1 MACSLTDPAGCI
13 VGALFGFI
21 VDLINM
27 SLQPFLNTVKY
38 LLSEPVN
45 ISIFSGVWGI
55 IIYIL
60 SMFYGIL
67 LIWIGIKF
75 ILSGENPVEREK
87 AKTSLKNTIIMMV
100 LVQVSY
106 YIYSLIISIS
116 SALTKVILNIT
127 GNDFFLLSSENY
139 SNLGL
144 QILFLGLY
152 LLNLVITAL
161 ILALRYI
168 CVSVGVLFFAIGIF
182 LYFIDSLQ
190 DYGKLIINGL
200 MALIFLPVFY
210 SLIFLACSKLIEVQ
224 SLQDIKMLITVGA
237 FSLIIICTFIL
248 ILFVIIKAAM
258 KVIRPVV
265 KVASTVATV
274 AAVAG

>member
-1 MACSLTDPAGCI
+1 MGCSITDPAGCI
-13 VGALFGFI
+13 AEALFGFI

-55 IIYIL
+55 IVYIL

-67 LIWIGIKF
+67 LIWIGVKF
-75 ILSGENPVEREK
+75 ILSGESPVEREK
-87 AKTSLKNTIIMMV
+87 AKTSLKNTIIMMI

-106 YIYSLIISIS
+106 YLYSLIISVS

-127 GNDFFLLSSENY
+127 GNDFFILSSDNY

-144 QILFLGLY
+144 QILFLGVY
-152 LLNLVITAL
+152 LLNLLMTAL
-161 ILALRYI
+161 ILALRYV

-182 LYFIDSLQ
+182 LYFIEPLQ

-200 MALIFLPVFY
+200 IALIFIPVFY
-210 SLIFLACSKLIEVQ
+210 SLVFLACSKLIEVQ
-224 SLQDIKMLITVGA
+224 SLQDIKMLITVAA
-237 FSLIIICTFIL
+237 FSLVIIITTII

-258 KVIRPVV
+258 KVLRPVV
-265 KVASTVATV
+265 KVASTVAAV

>member
-13 VGALFGFI
+13 VGALFGFV

-27 SLQPFLNTVKY
+27 SLQPFLSTVKY

-75 ILSGENPVEREK
+75 ILSGESPVEREK
-87 AKTSLKNTIIMMV
+87 AKNSLKNTIIMMV
-100 LVQVSY
+100 LVQISY
-106 YIYSLIISIS
+106 YLYDLIINIS
-116 SALTKVILNIT
+116 SSLTKVILNLT
-127 GNDFFLLSSENY
+127 GNDFFLLSSYNN

-144 QILFLGLY
+144 QILFLGMY
-152 LLNLVITAL
+152 LLNLVATAV
-161 ILALRYI
+161 ILSLRYI
-168 CVSVGVLFFAIGIF
+168 CVSVGVIFFAIGIF
-182 LYFIDSLQ
+182 FYFIDPLQ

-200 MALIFLPVFY
+200 ITLIFLPVFY
-210 SLIFLACSKLIEVQ
+210 SLIFLACSKLVEVE
-224 SLQDIKMLITVGA
+224 SLQDIKLLITVGA
-237 FSLIIICTFIL
+237 FSLIIISTI
-248 ILFVIIKAAM
+248 IAVLFVIIKAAM
-258 KVIRPVV
+258 KVLRPVV
-265 KVASTVATV
+265 KVASTVAAV
-274 AAVAG
+274 AALAG

>member
-13 VGALFGFI
+13 VGALFGFVI
-21 VDLINM
+21 DLINM
-27 SLQPFLNTVKY
+27 SLQPFLSTVKY

-45 ISIFSGVWGI
+45 ISIFAGVWGI

-75 ILSGENPVEREK
+75 ILSGESPVEREK

-100 LVQVSY
+100 LVQISY
-106 YIYSLIISIS
+106 YLYDLIINVS
-116 SALTKVILNIT
+116 SSLTKVILNIT
-127 GNDFFLLSSENY
+127 GNNFFILTYDNG
-139 SNLGL
+139 NLGL
-144 QILFLGLY
+144 QILFLGMY

-161 ILALRYI
+161 ILSLRYI
-168 CVSVGVLFFAIGIF
+168 CVSVGVVFFAIGIF
-182 LYFIDSLQ
+182 LYFFDPLQ

-200 MALIFLPVFY
+200 IALIFLPVFY
-210 SLIFLACSKLIEVQ
+210 SLIFLACSKLVEVE
-224 SLQDIKMLITVGA
+224 SLQDIKLLITVGA
-237 FSLIIICTFIL
+237 FSLIIIGTIVVV
-248 ILFVIIKAAM
+248 LFVIIKAAM

-274 AAVAG
+274 AALAG

>member
-1 MACSLTDPAGCI
+1 MGCSITDPAGCI

-21 VDLINM
+21 IDLINM

-75 ILSGENPVEREK
+75 ILSGESPVEREK

-106 YIYSLIISIS
+106 YIYDLIINVS
-116 SALTKVILNIT
+116 SSLTKVILNIT
-127 GNDFFLLSSENY
+127 GNNFFILTYDNG
-139 SNLGL
+139 NLGL
-144 QILFLGLY
+144 QILFLGMY

-161 ILALRYI
+161 ILSLRYI
-168 CVSVGVLFFAIGIF
+168 CVSVGVVFFAIGIF
-182 LYFIDSLQ
+182 LYFFDPLQ

-200 MALIFLPVFY
+200 IALIFLPVFY
-210 SLIFLACSKLIEVQ
+210 SLVFLACSKLVEVE
-224 SLQDIKMLITVGA
+224 SLQDIKLLITVGA
-237 FSLIIICTFIL
+237 FSLIIIGTMVL

-258 KVIRPVV
+258 KVLRPVV
-265 KVASTVATV
+265 KVATTIATA

>member
-13 VGALFGFI
+13 VGALFGFVI
-21 VDLINM
+21 DLINM
-27 SLQPFLNTVKY
+27 SLQPFLSTVKY

-45 ISIFSGVWGI
+45 ISIFAGVWGI

-75 ILSGENPVEREK
+75 ILSGESPVEREK

-100 LVQVSY
+100 LVQISY
-106 YIYSLIISIS
+106 YLYDLIINVS
-116 SALTKVILNIT
+116 SSLTKVILNIT
-127 GNDFFLLSSENY
+127 GNNFFILTYDNG
-139 SNLGL
+139 NLGL
-144 QILFLGLY
+144 QILFLGMY

-161 ILALRYI
+161 ILSLRYI
-168 CVSVGVLFFAIGIF
+168 CVSVGVVFFAIGIF
-182 LYFIDSLQ
+182 LYFFDPLQ

-200 MALIFLPVFY
+200 IALIFLPVFY
-210 SLIFLACSKLIEVQ
+210 SLIFLACSKLVEVE
-224 SLQDIKMLITVGA
+224 SLQDIKLLITVGA
-237 FSLIIICTFIL
+237 FSLIIIGTIVVV
-248 ILFVIIKAAM
+248 LFVIIKAAM

-274 AAVAG
+274 AAMAG

>member
-1 MACSLTDPAGCI
+1 MGCSITDPVGCI

-21 VDLINM
+21 IDLINM

-45 ISIFSGVWGI
+45 IQIFSGVWGI
-55 IIYIL
+55 IIYLL

-67 LIWIGIKF
+67 LICIGIKF
-75 ILSGENPVEREK
+75 ILSGESPVEREK

-106 YIYSLIISIS
+106 YIYDLIISIS

-127 GNDFFLLSSENY
+127 GNNFFILTYDNG
-139 SNLGL
+139 NLGL
-144 QILFLGLY
+144 QILFLGMY

-161 ILALRYI
+161 ILSLRYI
-168 CVSVGVLFFAIGIF
+168 CVSVGVVFFAIGIF
-182 LYFIDSLQ
+182 LYFFDPLQ

-200 MALIFLPVFY
+200 IALIFLPIFY
-210 SLIFLACSKLIEVQ
+210 SLIFLACSKLVEVE
-224 SLQDIKMLITVGA
+224 SLQDIKLLITVGA
-237 FSLIIICTFIL
+237 FSLVIIGTVIL

-258 KVIRPVV
+258 KVLRPIV
-265 KVASTVATV
+265 KVATTVATA